1 MYKTV
6 IMALSATE
14 KELMQYVAQKDEQQK
29 TSLLNMIKVFI
40 KPSDNAPS
48 TITIEEY
55 NLELDEAEAEFE
67 RGEYITHEEMLQQIK
82 QW

>member
-1 MYKTV
+1 
-6 IMALSATE
+6 MALSATE

>member
-1 MYKTV
+1 
-6 IMALSATE
+6 MALSATE
-14 KELMQYVAQKDEQQK
+14 KELMQYVAQMDEQQK
-29 TSLLNMIKVFI
+29 TSLLNMIQVFI

-82 QW
+82 QWQ